1 MPKVIT
7 PSGDKH
13 FSYSR
18 AGRAAAK
25 AYARKNDYDLV
36 ESKDGSYKA
45 KKRKKGEP
53 HGRY

>member
-1 MPKVIT
+1 MIGV
-7 PSGDKH
+7 S
-13 FSYSR
+13 SMSCW
-18 AGRAAAK
+18 AAK